1 MNKKFYEFKNITSSE
16 ADLFVYGEI
25 VQEKS
30 VDWWTGEESQTDVGL
45 MDFKE
50 QLDSIGNVQKLN
62 IYINSPGGDVFTA
75 STMISMLQRVKDKGI
90 TINAYVDGLSASA
103 ASFLMMVADNVNL
116 YKNSTV
122 MVHKPMSI
130 AIGNA
135 NEMQKTIDALN
146 KIEESVMM
154 PMYMSKSK
162 VDEEEIKSLIDAET
176 WLSAKEMD
184 QYFNVT
190 LLDEEKTAVASI
202 SSNLF
207 KNYKNVPDFIK
218 NSLKIVQNNEKIEE
232 NAQNN
237 ENIVQNDE
245 KIEENA
251 QENEEIVQNEPIQ
264 EENSPK
270 ISENETIL
278 TENQSKE
285 EEIKARLKLV
295 NISLKLKEMEE
306 GEDKNE

>member
-16 ADLFVYGEI
+16 ADLFIYGEI

-30 VDWWTGEESQTDVGL
+30 IDWWTGEESQTDVGL

-75 STMISMLQRVKDKGI
+75 STMISMLQRVKDKGT

-135 NEMQKTIDALN
+135 NDMQKTIDALN

-154 PMYMSKSK
+154 PMYMNKSK
-162 VDEEEIKSLIDAET
+162 VDEKEIKSLIDAET

-202 SSNLF
+202 SSDLF

-218 NSLKIVQNNEKIEE
+218 NSLKTVQNNEEIEE
-232 NAQNN
+232 NAQ
-237 ENIVQNDE
+237 
-245 KIEENA
+245 KT
-251 QENEEIVQNEPIQ
+251 EEIVQNEPIQ
-264 EENSPK
+264 EEKAPE
-270 ISENETIL
+270 ISENEPIL

-285 EEIKARLKLV
+285 EEIKAKLSLI
-295 NISLKLKEMEE
+295 NISLKLKSLKEKESE
-306 GEDKNE
+306 

>member
-16 ADLFVYGEI
+16 ADLFIYGEI

-30 VDWWTGEESQTDVGL
+30 VDWWTGEESKTDVGL

-62 IYINSPGGDVFTA
+62 IYINSPGGDVFVA
-75 STMISMLQRVKDKGI
+75 STMISMLQRVKDKGT

-122 MVHKPMSI
+122 MVHKPMSW

-135 NEMQKTIDALN
+135 NDMQKTIDALN
-146 KIEESVMM
+146 KVEESVMM
-154 PMYMSKSK
+154 PMYMNKSK
-162 VDEEEIKSLIDAET
+162 VDEKEIKSLIDAET

-184 QYFNVT
+184 KYFNVT

-202 SSNLF
+202 SSDLF

-218 NSLKIVQNNEKIEE
+218 NSLKTVQNVEKTDE
-232 NAQNN
+232 NAQ
-237 ENIVQNDE
+237 
-245 KIEENA
+245 KP
-251 QENEEIVQNEPIQ
+251 EEIVENEQIQ
-264 EENSPK
+264 EEKPLENV
-270 ISENETIL
+270 ENEPNS

-285 EEIKARLKLV
+285 QEIKARLKLV
-295 NISLKLKEMEE
+295 NISLKLKEM
-306 GEDKNE
+306 

>member
-30 VDWWTGEESQTDVGL
+30 VDWWTGEESKTDVGL

-62 IYINSPGGDVFTA
+62 IYINSPGGDVFVA
-75 STMISMLQRVKDKGI
+75 STMISMLQRVKSNGT

-122 MVHKPMSI
+122 MVHKPMSF

-135 NEMQKTIDALN
+135 NDMQKTIDALN

-154 PMYMSKSK
+154 PMYMNKSK
-162 VDEEEIKSLIDAET
+162 VDEKEIKSLIDAET

-184 QYFNVT
+184 KYFNVT

-218 NSLKIVQNNEKIEE
+218 NSSKIVQNNEKIEE
-232 NAQNN
+232 NAQ
-237 ENIVQNDE
+237 
-245 KIEENA
+245 K
-251 QENEEIVQNEPIQ
+251 NEEIEQNEQIQ
-264 EENSPK
+264 EEISPE
-270 ISENETIL
+270 ISENESIS

-285 EEIKARLKLV
+285 AEIKARLKLV
-295 NISLKLKEMEE
+295 NISLKLKEMEK
-306 GEDKNE
+306 GEDNNE

>member
-1 MNKKFYEFKNITSSE
+1 MKKKKKFYEFKNITSSE

-30 VDWWTGEESQTDVGL
+30 IDWWTGEESKTDVGL

-62 IYINSPGGDVFTA
+62 IYINSPGGDVFVA
-75 STMISMLQRVKDKGI
+75 STMISMLQRVKDKGT

-103 ASFLMMVADNVNL
+103 ASFLMMVADTVNL

-162 VDEEEIKSLIDAET
+162 VEEEEIKSLIDAET
-176 WLSAKEMD
+176 WLSAKEME

-218 NSLKIVQNNEKIEE
+218 NSLENDEKTQNNEE
-232 NAQNN
+232 NCEDSSENTQN
-237 ENIVQNDE
+237 
-245 KIEENA
+245 
-251 QENEEIVQNEPIQ
+251 NEEIVQNEPIQ
-264 EENSPK
+264 EENSPE
-270 ISENETIL
+270 ISENEPIS

-295 NISLKLKEMEE
+295 NISLKLKDMKKGE
-306 GEDKNE
+306 GNNE

>member
-1 MNKKFYEFKNITSSE
+1 MKRKFYEFKNITSSE

-50 QLDSIGNVQKLN
+50 QLDNIGNVQKLN

-75 STMISMLQRVKDKGI
+75 STMISMLQRVKDKGTI
-90 TINAYVDGLSASA
+90 INAYVDGLSASA

-122 MVHKPMSI
+122 MVHKPMSF

-135 NEMQKTIDALN
+135 NDMQKTIDALN

-154 PMYMSKSK
+154 PMYMNKAK
-162 VDEEEIKSLIDAET
+162 VKEEEIKSLIDAET
-176 WLSAKEMD
+176 WLGAKEMD

-190 LLDEEKTAVASI
+190 ILDEEKTAVASI

-218 NSLKIVQNNEKIEE
+218 KSLNVVKNNENIEE
-232 NAQNN
+232 NAQ
-237 ENIVQNDE
+237 
-245 KIEENA
+245 KK
-251 QENEEIVQNEPIQ
+251 EEIVQNEPIQ
-264 EENSPK
+264 EEKPLENVENKP
-270 ISENETIL
+270 IS

-285 EEIKARLKLV
+285 DEIKARLKLV
-295 NISLKLKEMEE
+295 NISLKLKNIKEKESE
-306 GEDKNE
+306 

>member
-30 VDWWTGEESQTDVGL
+30 VDWWTGEESKTDVGL

-62 IYINSPGGDVFTA
+62 LYINSPGGDVFTA
-75 STMISMLQRVKDKGI
+75 STMISMLQRLKDKGTI
-90 TINAYVDGLSASA
+90 INAYVDGLSASA

-122 MVHKPMSI
+122 MVHKPMSF
-130 AIGNA
+130 AMGNA
-135 NEMQKTIDALN
+135 NDMQKTIDALN

-154 PMYMSKSK
+154 PMYMNKSK
-162 VDEEEIKSLIDAET
+162 VSEEEIKSLIDAET

-184 QYFNVT
+184 KYFNVT

-207 KNYKNVPDFIK
+207 KNYKNIPDFIK
-218 NSLKIVQNNEKIEE
+218 NSLKTVQNEEKTEE
-232 NAQNN
+232 NAQ
-237 ENIVQNDE
+237 
-245 KIEENA
+245 K
-251 QENEEIVQNEPIQ
+251 NEEIEQKEQVSSENEQETSENEPI
-264 EENSPK
+264 S
-270 ISENETIL
+270 

-285 EEIKARLKLV
+285 EEIKARLKMV
-295 NISLKLKEMEE
+295 NISLKLKNIKEKESE
-306 GEDKNE
+306 

>member
-1 MNKKFYEFKNITSSE
+1 MKKKFYEFKNITSSE

-62 IYINSPGGDVFTA
+62 LYINSPGGDVFTA
-75 STMISMLQRVKDKGI
+75 STMISMLQRVKDKGT

-122 MVHKPMSI
+122 MVHKPMSF
-130 AIGNA
+130 AMGNA
-135 NEMQKTIDALN
+135 NDMQKTIDALN

-154 PMYMSKSK
+154 PMYMNKSK
-162 VDEEEIKSLIDAET
+162 VSEEEIKSLIDAET

-184 QYFNVT
+184 KYFNVT

-207 KNYKNVPDFIK
+207 KNYKNIPDFIK
-218 NSLKIVQNNEKIEE
+218 NSLKTVQNEEKTEE
-232 NAQNN
+232 NAQ
-237 ENIVQNDE
+237 
-245 KIEENA
+245 K
-251 QENEEIVQNEPIQ
+251 NEEIEQKEQVSSENEQETSENEPI
-264 EENSPK
+264 S
-270 ISENETIL
+270 

-285 EEIKARLKLV
+285 EEIKARLRLV
-295 NISLKLKEMEE
+295 NISLKLKEKKE
-306 GEDKNE
+306 GED

>member
-1 MNKKFYEFKNITSSE
+1 MKKKFYEFKNITSSE

-62 IYINSPGGDVFTA
+62 LYINSPGGDVFTA
-75 STMISMLQRVKDKGI
+75 STMISMLQRVKDKGT

-122 MVHKPMSI
+122 MVHKPMSF
-130 AIGNA
+130 AMGNA
-135 NEMQKTIDALN
+135 NDMQKTIDALN

-154 PMYMSKSK
+154 PMYMNKSK
-162 VDEEEIKSLIDAET
+162 VSEEEIKSLIDAET
-176 WLSAKEMD
+176 WLSSKEMD
-184 QYFNVT
+184 KYFNVT

-218 NSLKIVQNNEKIEE
+218 NSLKTVQNEEKTEE
-232 NAQNN
+232 NAQ
-237 ENIVQNDE
+237 
-245 KIEENA
+245 K
-251 QENEEIVQNEPIQ
+251 NEEIVQNEPIQ
-264 EENSPK
+264 EEKPLEND
-270 ISENETIL
+270 ENEPISK
-278 TENQSKE
+278 ENQSKE
-285 EEIKARLKLV
+285 EEIKARLRLV
-295 NISLKLKEMEE
+295 NISLKLKEKKER
-306 GEDKNE
+306 ED

>member
-1 MNKKFYEFKNITSSE
+1 MKKKFYEFKNITSSE

-62 IYINSPGGDVFTA
+62 LYINSPGGDVFTA
-75 STMISMLQRVKDKGI
+75 STMISMLQRVKDKGT

-122 MVHKPMSI
+122 MVHKPMSF
-130 AIGNA
+130 AMGNA
-135 NEMQKTIDALN
+135 NDMQKTIDALN

-154 PMYMSKSK
+154 PMYMNKSK
-162 VDEEEIKSLIDAET
+162 VSEEEIKSLIDAET

-184 QYFNVT
+184 KYFNVT

-207 KNYKNVPDFIK
+207 KNYKNIPDFIK
-218 NSLKIVQNNEKIEE
+218 NSLKPVQNEEKTEE
-232 NAQNN
+232 NAQ
-237 ENIVQNDE
+237 
-245 KIEENA
+245 K
-251 QENEEIVQNEPIQ
+251 NEEIEQKEQKEQKTSENEPI
-264 EENSPK
+264 S
-270 ISENETIL
+270 

-285 EEIKARLKLV
+285 EEIKAKLKMV
-295 NISLKLKEMEE
+295 DISLKLK
-306 GEDKNE
+306 KY

>member
-1 MNKKFYEFKNITSSE
+1 MKKKFYEFKNITSSE

-62 IYINSPGGDVFTA
+62 LYINSPGGDVFTA
-75 STMISMLQRVKDKGI
+75 STMISMLQRMKDKGT

-122 MVHKPMSI
+122 MVHKPMSY
-130 AIGNA
+130 AVGNA
-135 NEMQKTIDALN
+135 NDMQKTIDALN

-154 PMYMSKSK
+154 PMYMNKSK
-162 VDEEEIKSLIDAET
+162 VSEEEIKSLIDAET

-184 QYFNVT
+184 KYFNVT

-218 NSLKIVQNNEKIEE
+218 NSLKPVQNEEKTEE
-232 NAQNN
+232 NAQ
-237 ENIVQNDE
+237 
-245 KIEENA
+245 K
-251 QENEEIVQNEPIQ
+251 NEEIVQNEPIQ
-264 EENSPK
+264 EEKPLEND
-270 ISENETIL
+270 ENEPISK
-278 TENQSKE
+278 ENQSKE

-295 NISLKLKEMEE
+295 NISLKLKEIEE
-306 GEDKNE
+306 KERINNE

>member
-16 ADLFVYGEI
+16 ADLFIYGEI

-30 VDWWTGEESQTDVGL
+30 VDWWTGEESKTDVGL

-50 QLDSIGNVQKLN
+50 QLDNIGNVQKLN

-75 STMISMLQRVKDKGI
+75 STMISMLQRLKDKGT

-122 MVHKPMSI
+122 MVHKPMSY
-130 AIGNA
+130 AVGNA
-135 NEMQKTIDALN
+135 NDMQKTIDALN

-154 PMYMSKSK
+154 PMYMNKSK
-162 VDEEEIKSLIDAET
+162 VSEEEIKSLIDAET
-176 WLSAKEMD
+176 WLSANEMD
-184 QYFNVT
+184 KYFNVT
-190 LLDEEKTAVASI
+190 LIDEEKTAVASI

-218 NSLKIVQNNEKIEE
+218 NSLKN
-232 NAQNN
+232 
-237 ENIVQNDE
+237 VQNDE

-251 QENEEIVQNEPIQ
+251 QKNEEIVQNEQI
-264 EENSPK
+264 S
-270 ISENETIL
+270 SENEQENSKNEQETSENEPIS

-285 EEIKARLKLV
+285 QEIKARLKLV
-295 NISLKLKEMEE
+295 NISLKLKEIEE
-306 GEDKNE
+306 REDD

>member
-30 VDWWTGEESQTDVGL
+30 ADWWTGEESQTDVGL

-50 QLDSIGNVQKLN
+50 QLDNIGNVQKLN

-75 STMISMLQRVKDKGI
+75 STMISMLQRVKDKG
-90 TINAYVDGLSASA
+90 TEINAYVDGLSASA

-135 NEMQKTIDALN
+135 NDMQKTIDALN

-154 PMYMSKSK
+154 PMYMNKSK
-162 VDEEEIKSLIDAET
+162 VDEEEIKSLIDAES

-184 QYFNVT
+184 KYFNVT

-218 NSLKIVQNNEKIEE
+218 NSLKTVQNEEKTEE
-232 NAQNN
+232 NAQ
-237 ENIVQNDE
+237 
-245 KIEENA
+245 K
-251 QENEEIVQNEPIQ
+251 NEEIVQNEPVK
-264 EENSPK
+264 EEKPLENG
-270 ISENETIL
+270 ENEPIS

-285 EEIKARLKLV
+285 EEIKAKLKMV
-295 NISLKLKEMEE
+295 NISLKLKNIKEKESE
-306 GEDKNE
+306 

>member
-1 MNKKFYEFKNITSSE
+1 MKKKFYEFKNITSSE

-25 VQEKS
+25 V
-30 VDWWTGEESQTDVGL
+30 DDDINWWTGEKDPALVGL
-45 MDFKE
+45 LSFKE
-50 QLDSIGNVQKLN
+50 ELDNIGNVQKLN
-62 IYINSPGGDVFTA
+62 VYINSPGGDVFTA
-75 STMISMLQRVKDKGI
+75 STMISMLQRVKDKGT

-135 NEMQKTIDALN
+135 NDMQKTIDALN
-146 KIEESVMM
+146 KIEDSVML
-154 PMYMSKSK
+154 PMYMNKSK
-162 VDEEEIKSLIDAET
+162 VDEKEIKSLIDAET

-184 QYFNVT
+184 KYFNVT

-202 SSNLF
+202 SSDLF

-218 NSLKIVQNNEKIEE
+218 NSLKTVQNEEKNEE
-232 NAQNN
+232 NAQKT
-237 ENIVQNDE
+237 EE
-245 KIEENA
+245 IEEN
-251 QENEEIVQNEPIQ
+251 EPIYDENEPI
-264 EENSPK
+264 S
-270 ISENETIL
+270 

-285 EEIKARLKLV
+285 DEIKAKLSLI
-295 NISLKLKEMEE
+295 NISLKLKDM
-306 GEDKNE
+306 K

>member
-1 MNKKFYEFKNITSSE
+1 MNKRFYEFKNITSSE

-50 QLDSIGNVQKLN
+50 QLDSIGNVQTLN

-75 STMISMLQRVKDKGI
+75 STMISMLQRVKDKGT

-103 ASFLMMVADNVNL
+103 ASFLMMVADNINL

-122 MVHKPMSI
+122 MIHKPMSF
-130 AIGNA
+130 AFGNA
-135 NEMQKTIDALN
+135 NDMQKTIDVLN

-154 PMYMSKSK
+154 PMYMNKSK

-184 QYFNVT
+184 KYFNIT

-218 NSLKIVQNNEKIEE
+218 NSLKKVQNVPK
-232 NAQNN
+232 
-237 ENIVQNDE
+237 
-245 KIEENA
+245 
-251 QENEEIVQNEPIQ
+251 NEEIVQNI
-264 EENSPK
+264 EENAL
-270 ISENETIL
+270 ETNDNETIS

-285 EEIKARLKLV
+285 QEIKARLKLV
-295 NISLKLKEMEE
+295 NISLKLKNMEE
-306 GEDKNE
+306 KEGE

>member
-1 MNKKFYEFKNITSSE
+1 MKKKFYEFKNITSSE

-50 QLDSIGNVQKLN
+50 QLDNIGNVQKLN

-75 STMISMLQRVKDKGI
+75 STMISMLQRVKDKGTI
-90 TINAYVDGLSASA
+90 INAYVDGLSASA

-122 MVHKPMSI
+122 MVHKPMSF

-135 NEMQKTIDALN
+135 NDMQKTIDALN

-154 PMYMSKSK
+154 PMYMNKAK
-162 VDEEEIKSLIDAET
+162 VKEEEIKSLIDAET
-176 WLSAKEMD
+176 WLGAKEMD

-190 LLDEEKTAVASI
+190 ILDEEKTAVASI

-218 NSLKIVQNNEKIEE
+218 NSLNVVQNNENIEE
-232 NAQNN
+232 NAQ
-237 ENIVQNDE
+237 
-245 KIEENA
+245 K
-251 QENEEIVQNEPIQ
+251 NEEIVQNEPIQ
-264 EENSPK
+264 EEKPLENV
-270 ISENETIL
+270 ENEPIS

-295 NISLKLKEMEE
+295 NISLKLKNMKEK
-306 GEDKNE
+306 GED

>member
-1 MNKKFYEFKNITSSE
+1 MKKKFYEFKNITSSE

-62 IYINSPGGDVFTA
+62 LYINSPGGDVFTA
-75 STMISMLQRVKDKGI
+75 STMISMLQRVKDKGT

-135 NEMQKTIDALN
+135 NDMQKTIDALN

-154 PMYMSKSK
+154 PMYMNKSK
-162 VDEEEIKSLIDAET
+162 VSAEEIKSLIDAES

-184 QYFNVT
+184 KYFNVT

-207 KNYKNVPDFIK
+207 KNYKNIPDFIK
-218 NSLKIVQNNEKIEE
+218 NSLKPVQNEEKTEE
-232 NAQNN
+232 NAQ
-237 ENIVQNDE
+237 
-245 KIEENA
+245 K
-251 QENEEIVQNEPIQ
+251 NEEIEQKEQVSSENEQETSENEPI
-264 EENSPK
+264 S
-270 ISENETIL
+270 

-285 EEIKARLKLV
+285 EEIKAKLKMV
-295 NISLKLKEMEE
+295 DISLKLKNIKEKESE
-306 GEDKNE
+306 

>member
-1 MNKKFYEFKNITSSE
+1 MKEKFYEFKNITSSE

-62 IYINSPGGDVFTA
+62 LYINSPGGDVFTA
-75 STMISMLQRVKDKGI
+75 STMISMLQRVKNKGT

-103 ASFLMMVADNVNL
+103 ASFLMMVADNLNL

-122 MVHKPMSI
+122 MIHKPMSI
-130 AIGNA
+130 AMGNA
-135 NEMQKTIDALN
+135 NDMQKTIDALN
-146 KIEESVMM
+146 KIEESVMI
-154 PMYMSKSK
+154 PMYMNKSK
-162 VDEEEIKSLIDAET
+162 VSEEEIKSLIDAES

-184 QYFNVT
+184 KYFNVT

-218 NSLKIVQNNEKIEE
+218 NSLKTVQNEEKTEE
-232 NAQNN
+232 NAQ
-237 ENIVQNDE
+237 
-245 KIEENA
+245 KT
-251 QENEEIVQNEPIQ
+251 EEIEQKEQ
-264 EENSPK
+264 E
-270 ISENETIL
+270 ISENEPIS

-285 EEIKARLKLV
+285 EEIKARLRLV
-295 NISLKLKEMEE
+295 NISLKLKEKESE
-306 GEDKNE
+306 

>member
-30 VDWWTGEESQTDVGL
+30 VDWWTGEERQTDVGL

-62 IYINSPGGDVFTA
+62 LYINSPGGDVFTA
-75 STMISMLQRVKDKGI
+75 STMISMLQRLKDKGTI
-90 TINAYVDGLSASA
+90 INAYVDGLSASA

-122 MVHKPMSI
+122 MVHKPMSF
-130 AIGNA
+130 AMGNA
-135 NEMQKTIDALN
+135 NDMQKTIDALN

-154 PMYMSKSK
+154 PMYMNKSK
-162 VDEEEIKSLIDAET
+162 VSEEEIKSLIDAET

-184 QYFNVT
+184 KYFNVT

-207 KNYKNVPDFIK
+207 KNYKNIPDFIK
-218 NSLKIVQNNEKIEE
+218 NSLKNVQNEEKTEE
-232 NAQNN
+232 NAQ
-237 ENIVQNDE
+237 
-245 KIEENA
+245 K
-251 QENEEIVQNEPIQ
+251 NEEIVQNEPVK
-264 EENSPK
+264 EEKPLENG
-270 ISENETIL
+270 ENEPIS

-285 EEIKARLKLV
+285 EEIKARLRLV
-295 NISLKLKEMEE
+295 NISLKLKE
-306 GEDKNE
+306 KNEREDD

>member
-1 MNKKFYEFKNITSSE
+1 MKNKFYEFKNITSSE
-16 ADLFVYGEI
+16 ADLFIYGEI

-50 QLDSIGNVQKLN
+50 QLDNIGNVQKLN

-75 STMISMLQRVKDKGI
+75 STMISMLQRVKDKGT

-122 MVHKPMSI
+122 MVHKPMSF

-135 NEMQKTIDALN
+135 NDMQKTIDALN

-154 PMYMSKSK
+154 PMYMNKSK
-162 VDEEEIKSLIDAET
+162 VDEKEIKSLIDAET

-184 QYFNVT
+184 KYFNVT
-190 LLDEEKTAVASI
+190 LLDEEKAAVASI

-218 NSLKIVQNNEKIEE
+218 NSLKTVQNSENIEE
-232 NAQNN
+232 NAQ
-237 ENIVQNDE
+237 
-245 KIEENA
+245 KT
-251 QENEEIVQNEPIQ
+251 EEIVQNEPISS
-264 EENSPK
+264 ENEPE
-270 ISENETIL
+270 ISENEPIS

-285 EEIKARLKLV
+285 EEIKAKLSLI
-295 NISLKLKEMEE
+295 NISLKLKDMKEK
-306 GEDKNE
+306 GEDL

>member
-1 MNKKFYEFKNITSSE
+1 MKKKFYEFKNITSSE

-30 VDWWTGEESQTDVGL
+30 VDWFTGEESQTDVGL

-62 IYINSPGGDVFTA
+62 LYINSPGGDVFTA
-75 STMISMLQRVKDKGI
+75 STMISMLQRVKDKGT

-122 MVHKPMSI
+122 MVHKPMSF
-130 AIGNA
+130 AMGNA
-135 NEMQKTIDALN
+135 NDMQKTIDALN

-154 PMYMSKSK
+154 PMYMNKSK
-162 VDEEEIKSLIDAET
+162 VSEEEIKSLIDAES

-184 QYFNVT
+184 KYFNVT

-218 NSLKIVQNNEKIEE
+218 NSLKTVQNEEKTEE
-232 NAQNN
+232 NAQ
-237 ENIVQNDE
+237 
-245 KIEENA
+245 KT
-251 QENEEIVQNEPIQ
+251 EEIEQKEQ
-264 EENSPK
+264 E
-270 ISENETIL
+270 ISENEPIS

-285 EEIKARLKLV
+285 EEIKARLRLV
-295 NISLKLKEMEE
+295 NISLKLKEKESE
-306 GEDKNE
+306 